1 MRQFAVVGH
10 RAIAKGTLQLNDLAG
25 SGGRMDVLVRAL
37 MAGLL
42 TSHGIRKDTTVVLH
56 LLGGQGP
63 SRRIKFSGDSLK
75 GLHADER
82 SIAGTV
88 GKIIA
93 TPLPPIG
100 HWQPVTAGIEQS
112 GGDLDTTL
120 REWKKGPNIFLDAD
134 APRLWSQG
142 ALLPNDSEASHQ
154 NLNFILS
161 DDRPLEAPT
170 SANVVLRSLG
180 KQWLQGHMAIGI
192 VHFLLDE
199 GVDINL

>member
-112 GGDLDTTL
+112 GGDLETTL
-120 REWKKGPNIFLDAD
+120 REWEKGPNIFLDAD

-180 KQWLQGHMAIGI
+180 KEWLQGHMAIGI

>member
-112 GGDLDTTL
+112 GGDLETTL
-120 REWKKGPNIFLDAD
+120 REWEKGPNIFLDAD